1 MIFLEIWIL
10 YNGKKYGLFKVVREV
25 YKNYE
30 DIEFKIRVV
39 KNKISDLD
47 WYVKFVNI
55 VGKEVKNYV
64 IEWIKCDMFM
74 IMIMIMVI

>member
-1 MIFLEIWIL
+1 MFDFFLEIWIL

-55 VGKEVKNYV
+55 VGKEVKILCN
-64 IEWIKCDMFM
+64 WIN
-74 IMIMIMVI
+74 